1 MCTPWG
7 YVTPECLLYSR
18 GLLPW
23 EWQHFQQ
30 QQQQQQFNQHRNQQQ
45 QPHPQQDNQ
54 SSPDQQ
60 QQQQTSQDNAATTRS
75 VLLHAEHAD
84 EPQHTDL
91 YNQAVYTGILH
102 QMVGIDADTG
112 LQQAEGLEDIPMLLM
127 DSLVHVTF
135 PDSPSQEQQQYAD
148 LQQECL
154 VLNNTAFTARFAPQE
169 YSRNVNS
176 EAASAYSGAH
186 PHRHL
191 MRRGKLHQQTYNA
204 I

>member
-7 YVTPECLLYSR
+7 YATPECLLYGR

-30 QQQQQQFNQHRNQQQ
+30 QHQLQFNQHHSQK
-45 QPHPQQDNQ
+45 HTQQDNQ
-54 SSPDQQ
+54 HAQDQQ
-60 QQQQTSQDNAATTRS
+60 QEQPSVQDSATDKTS
-75 VLLHAEHAD
+75 VVLHAEHAD

-91 YNQAVYTGILH
+91 YNQAVHTGILH
-102 QMVGIDADTG
+102 HMVGIDADTG
-112 LQQAEGLEDIPMLLM
+112 LQQAEGLEGVPMLLM

-169 YSRNVNS
+169 YSRNADS